1 MQFDLEQP
9 KSFDPYEFA
18 THLIVPRPIA
28 WVMTQSNRGINNLA
42 PFSYFGLISDD
53 PILFVLSIGKRTLE
67 DETVDHKD
75 TTRNLLENGQ
85 AVIHLVEK
93 DHFFAMV
100 SSSASLPATVSE
112 VEHLGLE
119 TIPSLKVTPPR
130 LKIAKFAVECVLERH
145 FEVGNEPNTL
155 FILRGVAATVEDSA
169 ITQGLPDAEKAFV
182 IGKLGAKDYTL
193 VRHLGQK

>member
-1 MQFDLEQP
+1 MQFDLEQS

-28 WVMTQSNRGINNLA
+28 WVMTQSDRGINNLA

-53 PILFVLSIGKRTLE
+53 PILFVLSIGKRTL
-67 DETVDHKD
+67 DDQRIDHKD

-93 DHFFAMV
+93 DYFSAMV
-100 SSSASLPATVSE
+100 RSSADLPAAVSE

-130 LKIAKFAVECVLERH
+130 LKIASFAVECVLERH

-155 FILRGVAATVEDSA
+155 FILRGVSATVKDSA
-169 ITQGLPDAEKAFV
+169 ITQGLPDAEKASV
-182 IGKLGAKDYTL
+182 LGKLGAKDYTL
-193 VRHLGQK
+193 VRRHSHQ